1 MRYQSIREFE
11 AHLARQGTTIMKF
24 YLHMSLDQQKER
36 FLERID
42 RPEKNWKFSSS
53 DIKERG
59 YWKDYMRCYE
69 EAIGETATDQAPW
82 FIVPADTQWETRAIV
97 GRLIREQ
104 LEALDLEYPTLGA
117 KEKARLAESKD
128 ALLNE

>member
-1 MRYQSIREFE
+1 
-11 AHLARQGTTIMKF
+11 MKF
-24 YLHMSLDQQKER
+24 YLHMSLGQQKER

-69 EAIGETATDQAPW
+69 EAISETATDQAPW

-104 LEALDLEYPTLGA
+104 LEALDLEYPTLGE
-117 KEKARLAESKD
+117 KEMARLAESKD